1 MTSIK
6 LERRYRHPIPRVWRA
21 LTDRAAI
28 GEWGMKT
35 DDFEPRVGAKFVLR
49 GEPNKHWRGFV
60 ECEVVECVAEKVLAY
75 TWRGNESE
83 PLTLVRFVLEGD
95 GAGTKLS
102 FEHSGFRGVGGWML
116 ARFIMGPGW
125 KKKFDER
132 IFRVLEGSASAEPS
146 PRAAPSGVP
155 GGVNPS

>member
-6 LERRYRHPIPRVWRA
+6 LERRYRHSPARVWRA

-49 GEPNKHWRGFV
+49 GEPNRAWRGFV
-60 ECEVVECVAEKVLAY
+60 ECEVVECIPEKLLAY
-75 TWRGNESE
+75 TWKGNEKE
-83 PLTLVRFVLEGD
+83 PITLVRFELAAD
-95 GAGTKLS
+95 GEGTKLS
-102 FEHSGFRGVGGWML
+102 FQHSGFRGIGGWML

-125 KKKFDER
+125 RKILEER
-132 IFRVLEGSASAEPS
+132 ILPVLDREPERGEAL
-146 PRAAPSGVP
+146 PIADG
-155 GGVNPS
+155 